1 MKTVSPAADGPES
14 ISAASCAPGKC
25 RRPAALL
32 SDVAELAKA
41 RLSLLVVFTT
51 LAGFLAGVSG
61 SVDWALLGMTL
72 LGTALSAA
80 GASTLNQW
88 WERDLDARMR
98 RTRGRPLPA
107 GHLHPADALLLGV
120 LFSLSGL
127 ALLTLFVNLLTA
139 SLAALTIGIY
149 LFIYT
154 PMKTLSPHNTLVG
167 AVPGALPP
175 LLGWTAATEQI
186 SLGGLFLFAIL
197 WFWQMPHFLAI
208 AWMYRE
214 DYERAGFVM
223 LTNVDPDG
231 NLTGRQS
238 VVYGFYLV
246 CLSLL
251 PVLLG
256 WTAPW
261 FAVAALLLSGGLL
274 WGALRFW
281 RERSRPAARRLFLW
295 SILYLPVYLA
305 LYVVAVA
312 RF

>member
-1 MKTVSPAADGPES
+1 MKTASS
-14 ISAASCAPGKC
+14 SASCQELTPDPYLA
-25 RRPAALL
+25 RRGFGAVAG
-32 SDVAELAKA
+32 DVAELAKA

-51 LAGFLAGVSG
+51 LAGFLSGVTG
-61 SVDWALLGMTL
+61 RLDWALLVMTM

-98 RTRGRPLPA
+98 RTKDRPLPA
-107 GHLHPADALLLGV
+107 GRIHPADALLLGI
-120 LFSLSGL
+120 LLSLSGVAVL
-127 ALLTLFVNLLTA
+127 ALFVNLLTA
-139 SLAALTIGIY
+139 GLAALTVGIY

-175 LLGWTAATEQI
+175 LLGWTAATGQI
-186 SLGGLFLFAIL
+186 STGGLFLFAIL

-214 DYERAGFVM
+214 DYGRAGFVM
-223 LTNVDPDG
+223 LSNVDPAG
-231 NLTGRQS
+231 HLTGRQS
-238 VVYGFYLV
+238 VVYSFYLL
-246 CLSLL
+246 CLSVL
-251 PVLLG
+251 PVVLG

-261 FAVAALLLSGGLL
+261 FAVAALLVSGGLL
-274 WGALRFW
+274 WGALQFW
-281 RERSRPAARRLFLW
+281 RTRTHQAARRLFLW

-305 LYVVAVA
+305 LYVAAVNKL
-312 RF
+312 